1 MILPLVVYLHVMIGS
16 LLHPFH
22 ISVLDMEY
30 DEDSKAIEISCRI
43 FLDDLEET
51 LRKFTGDT
59 KLDIMADASRETVHS
74 ALERYVQ
81 EKVKISVNGKEV
93 EMNYLGE
100 EMEGDVMWCY
110 IEVPK
115 VKKLESIEVENQLLL
130 DSFDDQMNLV
140 HMKAFGNTKSLKLYQ
155 FNEWG
160 EITYD

>member
-1 MILPLVVYLHVMIGS
+1 MLSYLLVYLHVMIGS

-51 LRKFTGDT
+51 LRAYSDEAR
-59 KLDIMADASRETVHS
+59 LDIMDEASREKVHIE
-74 ALERYVQ
+74 LERYFR
-81 EKVKISVNGKEV
+81 EKVKISVNGKTA

-100 EMEGDVMWCY
+100 EIDGDVMWCY
-110 IEVPK
+110 IEIAK
-115 VKKLESIEVENQLLL
+115 VKKLQSIEVENQLLL

-140 HMKAFGNTKSLKLYQ
+140 HMKAFGSTKSLKLYQ

-160 EITYD
+160 EITY

>member
-1 MILPLVVYLHVMIGS
+1 MLSFLLVYLQVIIGS

-51 LRKFTGDT
+51 LRSYTGDD
-59 KLDIMADASRETVHS
+59 KLDIMAETSKETVHT
-74 ALERYVQ
+74 ALEQYFR
-81 EKVKISVNGKEV
+81 EKVKISVNGKEEEV
-93 EMNYLGE
+93 TYLGE
-100 EMEGDVMWCY
+100 EMDGDVMWCY
-110 IEVPK
+110 IEIPK
-115 VKKLESIEVENQLLL
+115 VKKLQSIAIENQLLL

-140 HMKAFGNTKSLKLYQ
+140 HMKAFGSTKSLKLYQ

-160 EITYD
+160 EIQF

>member
-1 MILPLVVYLHVMIGS
+1 MLSYLLVYLHVMTGS

-51 LRKFTGDT
+51 LRVYSDEA
-59 KLDIMADASRETVHS
+59 KLDIMDEASREKIHVE
-74 ALERYVQ
+74 LERYIL
-81 EKVKISVNGKEV
+81 EKVKISVNGKTA

-100 EMEGDVMWCY
+100 EIDGDVMWCY
-110 IEVPK
+110 IEITK
-115 VKKLESIEVENQLLL
+115 VKKLQSIEVENQLLL

-140 HMKAFGNTKSLKLYQ
+140 HMKAFGSTKSLKLYQ

-160 EITYD
+160 EIEY

>member
-1 MILPLVVYLHVMIGS
+1 MLSYLLVYLHVMTGS

-51 LRKFTGDT
+51 LRAYSDEAH
-59 KLDIMADASRETVHS
+59 LDIMDEASREKIHVE
-74 ALERYVQ
+74 LERYVL
-81 EKVKISVNGKEV
+81 EKVKISVNGKAA

-100 EMEGDVMWCY
+100 EIDGDVMWCY
-110 IEVPK
+110 IEITK
-115 VKKLESIEVENQLLL
+115 VKKLQSIEVENQLLL

-140 HMKAFGNTKSLKLYQ
+140 HMKAFGSTKSLKLYQ

-160 EITYD
+160 EIKY